1 VVTQAIGTDAEAE
14 ARMRRQQRSDA
25 GSTRLGPRD
34 VQAIMR
40 LEDMRAI
47 TEPDLAVLLGRLS
60 NPPRGQLSPGAAG
73 AVLARWRRQHLAQ
86 AKRIYVSTP
95 PYVWLTAEGARLA
108 GAGQWT
114 EPGWSALPHAAAVS
128 RTRLWLEGSP
138 EPRFRVEAWLSE
150 RRFRAERVPLQ
161 RPGESVL
168 VPDAEI
174 VCGDGVTAAVEVE
187 LSPKSMSRTLAKVLR
202 LTGPAYD
209 RVIYVVPAESQT
221 ERVVKTAVLEAA
233 DRQMSSV
240 LGVRPAT
247 EKILFASLPAA
258 GLGPG
263 L

>member
-1 VVTQAIGTDAEAE
+1 MQSAGRDAAGGAE
-14 ARMRRQQRSDA
+14 PAGRRQRSDA

-34 VQAIMR
+34 VQAIMW

-47 TEPDLAVLLGRLS
+47 SEPDLAVLLGRLS
-60 NPPRGQLSPGAAG
+60 NPPRGPLSPGAAA
-73 AVLARWRRQHLAQ
+73 AVLARWRRHHLAQ
-86 AKRIYVSTP
+86 ARRIYVNTP
-95 PYVWLTAEGARLA
+95 SYVWLTAEGARLA

-114 EPGWSALPHAAAVS
+114 EPGWSALPHAAAVA

-138 EPRFRVEAWLSE
+138 ADRFRAESWLSE

-174 VCGDGVTAAVEVE
+174 TCGDGVTAAVEVE
-187 LSPKSMSRTLAKVLR
+187 LSAKSPNRTLAKVLR

-209 RVIYVVPAESQT
+209 RVIYVVPADTLT
-221 ERVVKTAVLEAA
+221 ERVVRTAVAEAA

-263 L
+263 S